1 MARLIVKV
9 KYLKPHKARKVGRYA
24 QYIATREG
32 VEKMEPEEKTYVD
45 YIATRPRAERIGK
58 HGLFSNGDEEI
69 DLKKVSQELNA
80 FPGTIWTAI
89 ISMKREDA
97 ERLGYDKGERWRNL
111 VRAHAD
117 EIANNFGIRQSELK
131 WYGAFHNESYHP
143 HIHLIIYDKC
153 NSAFLGKGGVENLKS
168 IFAHAIFKDEMY
180 FVQNEKSERRDQLR
194 LRGKK
199 EIEEILQ
206 RIKEE
211 GTKNERIPLL
221 MVDLAARLRSYQGRK
236 VYGYLRKDEKKLVNA
251 IVDEMEKIPAVRE
264 CYDLW
269 YEKQEELSRFYK
281 SEVPKRVPLS
291 ANPEF
296 KSIKNAVIRAA
307 CELDPE
313 MNEDFDEVIDMNG
326 DEIGAWRDQK
336 QVKRTDA
343 FQSDPIRVGVVVS
356 RLCNNV
362 THIFRRHFSDNP
374 THSPRVDRKLRRK
387 IMEKD
392 MAHGI
397 KHE

>member
-9 KYLKPHKARKVGRYA
+9 KYLKPHKARSVGRYA

-32 VEKMEPEEKTYVD
+32 VEKMESEEKTYAD

-58 HGLFSNGDEEI
+58 HGLFSDDDEEI

-80 FPGTIWTAI
+80 FSGTIWTAI

-143 HIHLIIYDKC
+143 HIHLIIYDKS
-153 NSAFLGKGGVENLKS
+153 NSAFLSKGGIENLKS
-168 IFAHAIFKDEMY
+168 IFAHAIFQDEMY

-199 EIEEILQ
+199 EIEEILL

-236 VYGYLRKDEKKLVNA
+236 VYGYLKKDEKKLVNA
-251 IVDEMEKIPAVRE
+251 IVDELEKIPAVKE

-281 SEVPKRVPLS
+281 SEMPRRMPLS

-307 CELDPE
+307 CELEPE
-313 MNEDFDEVIDMNG
+313 TDEDFDEVIDLNE
-326 DEIGAWRDQK
+326 DEIDTWRGPK
-336 QVKRTDA
+336 QPQRPVE

-374 THSPRVDRKLRRK
+374 AHSPRVDRKLRRK